1 MAKNRAKKVP
11 SRSQIERLWSEVL
24 ETKSIGYLLRAKI
37 EQNLAL
43 LISNI
48 NSSFMGNRQLANQN
62 TEDVQYNLR
71 KIIESRVDDNG
82 DIDEH
87 LLMSLNAAFV
97 EHRSK
102 LNRKINDVSAELNE
116 VNEKL
121 LLIHRKVMKTNDEII
136 KFNTENLELT
146 YSFIMGGDIK
156 GDTKIL
162 RTEDI
167 DKKCAALIKQNK
179 QTNGNTTKL
188 MKAVNEALDKT
199 IEAQAQVSEKRER
212 IFENRKIIMG
222 IRKDIELFTDD

>member
-1 MAKNRAKKVP
+1 
-11 SRSQIERLWSEVL
+11 
-24 ETKSIGYLLRAKI
+24 
-37 EQNLAL
+37 
-43 LISNI
+43 
-48 NSSFMGNRQLANQN
+48 
-62 TEDVQYNLR
+62 
-71 KIIESRVDDNG
+71 
-82 DIDEH
+82 
-87 LLMSLNAAFV
+87 MSLNAAFV